1 MAGEHTRGGGC
12 GLIGLN
18 AENLTRG
25 DSRVKVRLE
34 SVPDK
39 LRSGAWPSSVRVV
52 RCPVKSGNEQ
62 DPCPMLQLCISVCRH
77 SWGTAADKAEEG
89 AVDGRSVCSESSGL
103 HAAYNDWDNGM
114 RHRKVKLIPKPSLSS
129 DRGLQPALVKPKSL
143 VVAGHHPAANMFLL
157 LAHTARQANRVG
169 NSRAPGSCQDRV
181 RAL

>member
-1 MAGEHTRGGGC
+1 M
-12 GLIGLN
+12 
-18 AENLTRG
+18 
-25 DSRVKVRLE
+25 KVRLK

-62 DPCPMLQLCISVCRH
+62 DPCPMLPRHTSVCQH
-77 SWGTAADKAEEG
+77 SWGTAGDKPEEG

-129 DRGLQPALVKPKSL
+129 DRGLQLALVKPKSL
-143 VVAGHHPAANMFLL
+143 VVAG
-157 LAHTARQANRVG
+157 
-169 NSRAPGSCQDRV
+169 
-181 RAL
+181 